1 MTMLLLAAAAA
12 GAAEEAPPMPPPGFL
27 EFLGA
32 MVEADGEL
40 IDPMALES
48 DLERVL
54 AEEVRTAASEAVN
67 SEAKNSEAMN
77 SEADSPE
84 VRR

>member
-1 MTMLLLAAAAA
+1 
-12 GAAEEAPPMPPPGFL
+12 MPPPGFL

-40 IDPMALES
+40 IDPLTLES

-54 AEEVRTAASEAVN
+54 AEEVRTASWQTEPRDSA
-67 SEAKNSEAMN
+67 
-77 SEADSPE
+77 ADTRRGPSE
-84 VRR
+84 VRQ

>member
-1 MTMLLLAAAAA
+1 MLLLAVAAAA
-12 GAAEEAPPMPPPGFL
+12 TAEEAPPLPPPGFL

-54 AEEVRTAASEAVN
+54 AEEVRTASWQTGSQGSAADGQDEGAGVNGSEVQQ
-67 SEAKNSEAMN
+67 
-77 SEADSPE
+77 
-84 VRR
+84 